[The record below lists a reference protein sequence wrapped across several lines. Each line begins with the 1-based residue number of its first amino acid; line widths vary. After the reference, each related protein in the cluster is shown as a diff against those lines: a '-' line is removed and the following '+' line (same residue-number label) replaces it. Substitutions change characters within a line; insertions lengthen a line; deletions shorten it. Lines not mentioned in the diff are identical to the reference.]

1 MKRQNKKQQI
11 ILTAD
16 KDSVKKEKVEK
27 EVPVVK
33 RETKEIDIERNEKTF
48 PGSKREKRKNK
59 RKNLQ
64 FKK

>member
-1 MKRQNKKQQI
+1 M
-11 ILTAD
+11 LTAD

-59 RKNLQ
+59 RKYRQ